1 MWYFGFLSMMIINPW
16 HRLKFTH
23 LHTHYKPIP
32 DSDYTALKGIWLT
45 GLYALPKTP
54 SNKKWNKTKASPG
67 TVHPLKLSRAFP
79 CSSRSPSL
87 AWVLWPSLC
96 SGPAYLVFYN
106 LLPTHHLCVPW
117 KHPWARSSFSALIA
131 FWRVVAFIAFMVV
144 LCWRENKVKRTGQRK
159 RGTHDNEF
167 YTVVCSGGIFLAV
180 SIRNDLAL
188 ERNTITSGTFF
199 LFLIAVSR
207 TFYPLQKVYF
217 LEVEMKEHG

>member
-1 MWYFGFLSMMIINPW
+1 
-16 HRLKFTH
+16 
-23 LHTHYKPIP
+23 
-32 DSDYTALKGIWLT
+32 
-45 GLYALPKTP
+45 
-54 SNKKWNKTKASPG
+54 
-67 TVHPLKLSRAFP
+67 
-79 CSSRSPSL
+79 
-87 AWVLWPSLC
+87 
-96 SGPAYLVFYN
+96 
-106 LLPTHHLCVPW
+106 
-117 KHPWARSSFSALIA
+117 
-131 FWRVVAFIAFMVV
+131 MVV